1 MITCFRGLVRD
12 GVDRNQLDAE
22 FEAAYDDR
30 QKWQAMMGWIRT
42 ALSASDKYKDA
53 NQGVSV
59 QTVMQI
65 AQMQIQHEAGSLRA
79 EIDKSVQDEV
89 DDLEN
94 SVKRRIRRTGLFTA
108 LAFVAVILW
117 MNFQYVAAV
126 LTSLFLRMLS

>member
-1 MITCFRGLVRD
+1 
-12 GVDRNQLDAE
+12 
-22 FEAAYDDR
+22 
-30 QKWQAMMGWIRT
+30 MGWIRT

-89 DDLEN
+89 DDLKD

-108 LAFVAVILW
+108 LAFVAIILW
-117 MNFQYVAAV
+117 MNLQYVAAV

>member
-89 DDLEN
+89 DDLEA
-94 SVKRRIRRTGLFTA
+94 TL
-108 LAFVAVILW
+108 
-117 MNFQYVAAV
+117 
-126 LTSLFLRMLS
+126 